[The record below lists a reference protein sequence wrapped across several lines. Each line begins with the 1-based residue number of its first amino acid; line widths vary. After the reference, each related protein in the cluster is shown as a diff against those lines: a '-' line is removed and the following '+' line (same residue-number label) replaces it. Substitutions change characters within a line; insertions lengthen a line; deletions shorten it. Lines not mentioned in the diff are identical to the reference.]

1 LRRADI
7 HAQPPWPIAPIAI
20 RPYLASERRI
30 ALLPASIEGRI
41 GSCFGHRQV
50 MPMLRRH
57 CSRGHSVPALVV
69 LVAFVSA
76 CSGADD
82 QAALGEDDS
91 TAGREDTDWRA
102 VGNSPPCPTPSVFFP
117 DDDGDGFGRTS
128 DGVRA
133 CEKPPGQWASAGG
146 DCADEESR
154 AHPAQRIYFPEPYMN
169 AFEELTFDYDC
180 NGYEDSD
187 PRQPGGAPS
196 CGVISITECGGS
208 GYISTERYGEGV
220 NVLCGSR
227 SMFTC
232 KPNTLGLLCGPVH
245 ALVDEAQ
252 RCH

>member
-1 LRRADI
+1 
-7 HAQPPWPIAPIAI
+7 
-20 RPYLASERRI
+20 
-30 ALLPASIEGRI
+30 
-41 GSCFGHRQV
+41 
-50 MPMLRRH
+50 MLRRH
-57 CSRGHSVPALVV
+57 CSRGHSVPTLAVV

-76 CSGADD
+76 CSGTDVQSD
-82 QAALGEDDS
+82 PGEDDPS
-91 TAGREDTDWRA
+91 AGREDENWRA
-102 VGNSPPCPTPSVFFP
+102 LGRSPSCPTPSVFFP
-117 DDDGDGFGRTS
+117 DDDGDGFGRTA

-146 DCADEESR
+146 DCADDEPR
-154 AHPAQRIYFPEPYMN
+154 ANPAQRIYFPEPYTN
-169 AFEELTFDYDC
+169 AFEEETFDYDC

-232 KPNTLGLLCGPVH
+232 KPNTLGLLCGPEH
-245 ALVDEAQ
+245 ALVDDAL